1 MGQAIS
7 GGLTQN
13 DVDEVISA
21 CKGAFSQAEVEAL
34 YRRFRS
40 LDRGLKGYISA
51 EELLAIPE
59 LSINPLAQRVVR
71 LFESVNFLE
80 FVKLL
85 APFTARV
92 SVDDKLQF
100 LFTVFDVD
108 GDGLMSRDDMH
119 VMLRQLAGSTL
130 TDDDI
135 NALIAR
141 GLEGAG
147 APHGLNLAAFKQAM
161 TGRDLSSM
169 EVVVPT
175 DFS

>member
-21 CKGAFSQAEVEAL
+21 CKGAFTQSEVEAL

-51 EELLAIPE
+51 EEFLAIPE

-85 APFTARV
+85 APFTPRA
-92 SVDDKLQF
+92 SADDKLQL

-108 GDGLMSRDDMH
+108 GDGLVSRDDMH

-130 TDDDI
+130 SDDDI
-135 NALIAR
+135 GTLTSR

-147 APHGLNLAAFKQAM
+147 APHGLGVAAFKAAM
-161 TGRDLSSM
+161 AGRDLGAMDLS
-169 EVVVPT
+169 VPT
-175 DFS
+175 DV

>member
-13 DVDEVISA
+13 DVDEVVGA
-21 CKGAFSQAEVEAL
+21 CKGAFSQEEVESL

-40 LDRGLKGYISA
+40 LDRGLKGYIGS

-59 LSINPLAQRVVR
+59 LSINPLAQRVLR

-92 SVDDKLQF
+92 SREDKLQF

-108 GDGLMSRDDMH
+108 GDGLVSPDDMH

-135 NALIAR
+135 GALIAR
-141 GLEGAG
+141 GLDGAG
-147 APHGLNLAAFKQAM
+147 SPRGLTLQGFKAALA
-161 TGRDLSSM
+161 GRDLGAM
-169 EVVVPT
+169 EVVVPS
-175 DFS
+175 DLS

>member
-21 CKGAFSQAEVEAL
+21 CKGAFTQSEVESL

-40 LDRGLKGYISA
+40 LDRGLKGYISS

-85 APFTARV
+85 APFTSRV
-92 SVDDKLQF
+92 SADDKINF
-100 LFTVFDVD
+100 LFAVFDVD
-108 GDGLMSRDDMH
+108 GDGLVSRDDMH
-119 VMLRQLAGSTL
+119 AMLRQLAGSTL
-130 TDDDI
+130 TDDDLDLLI
-135 NALIAR
+135 VRALD
-141 GLEGAG
+141 GAG
-147 APHGLNLAAFKQAM
+147 APHGLNAAAFKAAM
-161 TGRDLSSM
+161 AGRDLTAM
-169 EVVVPT
+169 EVAVPT
-175 DFS
+175 DV